1 MCSPVSHF
9 SHSGRRGRDLGI
21 CYLGAID
28 DAAGSGGR
36 ASHALGSGCCSQFG
50 AERVTCWSERAHI
63 CPISLVV
70 YTAAA
75 SRVRRAVARRAILC
89 IDYCDMSVVRVSCG
103 ANTPRAPNN
112 LSYLSFCSLFKS
124 ARILRAHVWCA
135 RRGAAGGGA
144 GRRAARRRVGH
155 PTAAHASQTRRRR
168 QQSLQR
174 SLRSLWGRSGRT
186 ARATHH
192 SPDRARGPPV
202 GHATHA
208 CCCHH
213 GQISSASVCHP
224 PAAHLPPPAGPT
236 ATTERRRSASNC
248 RARPCRSSSR
258 LR

>member
-1 MCSPVSHF
+1 MSNLARRLH
-9 SHSGRRGRDLGI
+9 GR
-21 CYLGAID
+21 
-28 DAAGSGGR
+28 
-36 ASHALGSGCCSQFG
+36 
-50 AERVTCWSERAHI
+50 
-63 CPISLVV
+63 
-70 YTAAA
+70 AA

-124 ARILRAHVWCA
+124 ARILRAHVWCGAAA
-135 RRGAAGGGA
+135 RRG
-144 GRRAARRRVGH
+144 
-155 PTAAHASQTRRRR
+155 TAPHASQTRRRR

-236 ATTERRRSASNC
+236 ATTDRRRSASNC